1 MSYNEDDYLMM
12 SGIQH
17 FCFCKRQWA
26 LIHMEQIWTDDSR
39 TASGNVFHERVDEQS
54 KEKRGDVITLRAVS
68 VSSPSLGLSG
78 RCDVVELHRIHDGV
92 SVAGFDGLFSV
103 MPVEYKVGHRKNGD
117 WDRVQLC
124 AEAISLEESFHTAVS
139 EGALFYGLERRRET
153 VIIDDGLRKKTAE
166 LATEMHSMF
175 ESGTIPPAEI
185 TPSCK
190 RCSLSEVC
198 MPKVDAAMDVDDY
211 IKRMAEL

>member
-1 MSYNEDDYLMM
+1 MPYSEDEYLML

-26 LIHMEQIWTDDSR
+26 LIHMEQLWEDDSR

-54 KEKRGDVITLRAVS
+54 KEKRGDVITLRAVR

-78 RCDVVELHRIHDGV
+78 RCDVVELHRIPDGV
-92 SVAGFDGLFSV
+92 SVTGFDGLFSLV
-103 MPVEYKVGHRKNGD
+103 PVEYKVGRRKNGD

-124 AEAISLEESFHTAVS
+124 AEAISLEESFHTIVS
-139 EGALFYGLERRRET
+139 EGALFYGLERRREIVT
-153 VIIDDGLRKKTAE
+153 IDDTLRNKTAE
-166 LATEMHSMF
+166 LAAEMHSMF
-175 ESGTIPPAEI
+175 ESGIIPPAEI

-190 RCSLSEVC
+190 RCSLSEIC
-198 MPKVDAAMDVDDY
+198 MPKVDTATDVNDY